1 MPVLTVRAIR
11 ATPVEVPLNF
21 VLGTSRGAFRQV
33 PLLLIDL
40 ETEEGVTGRS
50 YLFCYLRA
58 AAPAIVSLL
67 GEVERVTKGE
77 RVDPAALWAKLAR
90 PLHADR
96 RAGHRA
102 HGDGRLR
109 RRLLGRARD
118 CRRRAALPRCSAPSR
133 SRSRPTTVAASA

>member
-1 MPVLTVRAIR
+1 MPDRPTLPPLTVRAIR

-21 VLGTSRGAFRQV
+21 VLGTSMGAVRQA

-58 AAPAIVSLL
+58 AAPAIISLL
-67 GEVERVTKGE
+67 GEVERLVQGE

-90 PLHADR
+90 RFTLIGVP
-96 RAGHRA
+96 G
-102 HGDGRLR
+102 
-109 RRLLGRARD
+109 
-118 CRRRAALPRCSAPSR
+118 
-133 SRSRPTTVAASA
+133 